1 MFYIRF
7 RKHTRLNDC
16 FIIPDKFGAAMALVK
31 SDIGGNITVRILLLC
46 VIMLHVVTLRG
57 YLTSIQIYKRK
68 YDQLTC

>member
-46 VIMLHVVTLRG
+46 VIMLHVDG
-57 YLTSIQIYKRK
+57 NSKRIFNINS
-68 YDQLTC
+68 DL